1 LDSDYLQDHRNHR
14 TLLDCFWNQV
24 CPEESLIFFYAKQVP
39 LVEDTGRRV
48 IVGVGRVKSIGN
60 LTEYDYNGAPGDKL
74 RSLLWERMVVHSIRP
89 DFSDGFLM
97 PYHEALVK
105 SDDGRAFDPAE
116 VVAFAPEDRFVE
128 FSYATEHV
136 GHDAAISALLAC
148 RSALLRAAELF
159 NVGTKKQEQWID
171 RELGRLWKKRGP
183 FPGLGAVLCSIGIP
197 MGNFIAQTL
206 NEKVGDDGNP
216 WTAWE
221 TALQAPG
228 QHLPKELARHI
239 DTTIAK
245 AWKRMDKERRSF
257 LELISRVDLTIE
269 QSRFLAIPEVRAENG
284 VELPDSAFVENP
296 YLIYEATRLTTIPV
310 AIGTLDRGLFPV
322 NFIRE
327 RFPIPEPALVKTA
340 VDARRLRAL
349 TIRELENATGRGDTL
364 CGREDII
371 TTLRGHEGNQKEER
385 AEISGDLLAVAEEEQ
400 FDGEIR
406 IIRMADKRHA
416 YQLERFAAVGDMIRD
431 AVTKRSKPPRHEL
444 AVNWRAELDTRLG
457 AMPAAGEERD
467 KEERA
472 RQEKAAALAEI
483 AASRFSV
490 LIGSA
495 GTGKTTL
502 LSVLCQRPEING
514 EGILLLAPTGKARV
528 RMEAVAKQAD
538 TSNYKACTLAQ
549 FLCPR
554 DGIKRY
560 DAKTRRKSRTH
571 GDRR

>member
-1 LDSDYLQDHRNHR
+1 
-14 TLLDCFWNQV
+14 
-24 CPEESLIFFYAKQVP
+24 
-39 LVEDTGRRV
+39 
-48 IVGVGRVKSIGN
+48 
-60 LTEYDYNGAPGDKL
+60 
-74 RSLLWERMVVHSIRP
+74 
-89 DFSDGFLM
+89 
-97 PYHEALVK
+97 
-105 SDDGRAFDPAE
+105 
-116 VVAFAPEDRFVE
+116 
-128 FSYATEHV
+128 
-136 GHDAAISALLAC
+136 
-148 RSALLRAAELF
+148 
-159 NVGTKKQEQWID
+159 
-171 RELGRLWKKRGP
+171 
-183 FPGLGAVLCSIGIP
+183 VLCSIGIP
-197 MGNFIAQTL
+197 MGNFIAQIL

-221 TALQAPG
+221 TALQAPA
-228 QHLPKELARHI
+228 QHLPEELARHI

-269 QSRFLAIPEVRAENG
+269 QARFLAIPEVRAENG

-296 YLIYEATRLTTIPV
+296 YLIYEATRLTTTPV
-310 AIGTLDRGLFPV
+310 AIGTVDRGLFPT

-327 RFPIPEPALVKTA
+327 RFPILEPTLVITA

-364 CGREDII
+364 CAREDII
-371 TTLRGHEGNQKEER
+371 TTLRGHEENQKEER

-416 YQLERFAAVGDMIRD
+416 YQLERFAAVGEMIRD

-457 AMPAAGEERD
+457 AMPASGEERD

-495 GTGKTTL
+495 GTGMDFI
-502 LSVLCQRPEING
+502 Q
-514 EGILLLAPTGKARV
+514 
-528 RMEAVAKQAD
+528 KQL
-538 TSNYKACTLAQ
+538 NM
-549 FLCPR
+549 R
-554 DGIKRY
+554 
-560 DAKTRRKSRTH
+560 
-571 GDRR
+571 